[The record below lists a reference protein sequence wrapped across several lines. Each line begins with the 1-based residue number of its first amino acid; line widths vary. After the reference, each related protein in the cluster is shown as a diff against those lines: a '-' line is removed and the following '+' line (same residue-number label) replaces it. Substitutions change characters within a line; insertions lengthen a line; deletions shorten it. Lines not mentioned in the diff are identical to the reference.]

1 MSHLVFGA
9 ALGSVAPPWSFL
21 SVTLRLLAQWFL
33 SELFTNPKKSHP
45 DSAWMVTLV
54 GVSDATDAP
63 AARTPIT
70 EIAAASISILTL
82 ISLPPPGPPGRCLS
96 MGVGSRGSASL
107 ARGPREG

>member
-33 SELFTNPKKSHP
+33 SELLTNPKKSPP

-54 GVSDATDAP
+54 GVSDAPEAP
-63 AARTPIT
+63 TASTPLT
-70 EIAAASISILTL
+70 EIAAAAISILTL
-82 ISLPPPGPPGRCLS
+82 ISLPPPGTSGALFDDGRRIEPIGLPG
-96 MGVGSRGSASL
+96 
-107 ARGPREG
+107 